1 MLENFLISI
10 GLKQPNSI
18 ETYSDDP
25 VSTVRPSSE
34 NRFTSEEYSGD
45 VKVHEPK
52 DEVEIKVLKT
62 FSEIHKLGVAIKD
75 EYIVAMDIR
84 DIEDQTE
91 RRRILDFVTGMAF
104 VSNSTIRSINRDGV
118 FLILPSNSSLPTNE
132 RESLQDLGL
141 YNPIG
146 QLNKVLDSF
155 FDQLLAP
162 IRNMIPTLRIGMAGL
177 DLSPIILILG
187 LNYLVLP
194 ILSRMVC

>member
-1 MLENFLISI
+1 MLEKFLISI

-18 ETYSDDP
+18 EAYSDDP

-62 FSEIHKLGVAIKD
+62 FSEIHNLGLAIKD

-84 DIEDQTE
+84 DIEDQIE

-118 FLILPSNSSLPTNE
+118 FLILPSNSSLPSNE
-132 RESLQDLGL
+132 RERLQELGL
-141 YNPIG
+141 YKIN
-146 QLNKVLDSF
+146 V
-155 FDQLLAP
+155 
-162 IRNMIPTLRIGMAGL
+162 
-177 DLSPIILILG
+177 
-187 LNYLVLP
+187 
-194 ILSRMVC
+194 

>member
-1 MLENFLISI
+1 MLEKFLISI

-18 ETYSDDP
+18 KNYSDDS

-34 NRFTSEEYSGD
+34 NRFTSDEYSGD

-62 FSEIHKLGVAIKD
+62 FSEIHNLGIAIKD

-118 FLILPSNSSLPTNE
+118 FLILPSNSSLPSNE
-132 RESLQDLGL
+132 RERLQELGL
-141 YNPIG
+141 YKIN
-146 QLNKVLDSF
+146 V
-155 FDQLLAP
+155 
-162 IRNMIPTLRIGMAGL
+162 
-177 DLSPIILILG
+177 
-187 LNYLVLP
+187 
-194 ILSRMVC
+194 

>member
-1 MLENFLISI
+1 MLEKFLISI

-18 ETYSDDP
+18 EISP
-25 VSTVRPSSE
+25 EESVKTVRPSSE

-62 FSEIHKLGVAIKD
+62 FSEIHNLGLAIKE

-84 DIEDQTE
+84 DIEDQIE

-118 FLILPSNSSLPTNE
+118 FLILPSNSSLPSSE
-132 RESLQDLGL
+132 RERLQELGL
-141 YNPIG
+141 YKIN
-146 QLNKVLDSF
+146 V
-155 FDQLLAP
+155 
-162 IRNMIPTLRIGMAGL
+162 
-177 DLSPIILILG
+177 
-187 LNYLVLP
+187 
-194 ILSRMVC
+194 

>member
-1 MLENFLISI
+1 MLEKFLISI

-62 FSEIHKLGVAIKD
+62 FSEIHNLGLAIKD

-118 FLILPSNSSLPTNE
+118 FLILPQNSSLPSNE
-132 RESLQDLGL
+132 RERLQELGL
-141 YNPIG
+141 YKIN
-146 QLNKVLDSF
+146 V
-155 FDQLLAP
+155 
-162 IRNMIPTLRIGMAGL
+162 
-177 DLSPIILILG
+177 
-187 LNYLVLP
+187 
-194 ILSRMVC
+194 

>member
-1 MLENFLISI
+1 MLEKFLISI

-18 ETYSDDP
+18 ETYSDDS

-62 FSEIHKLGVAIKD
+62 FSEIHNLGLAIKD

-118 FLILPSNSSLPTNE
+118 FLILPSNSSLPSNE
-132 RESLQDLGL
+132 RERLQELGL
-141 YNPIG
+141 YKIN
-146 QLNKVLDSF
+146 V
-155 FDQLLAP
+155 
-162 IRNMIPTLRIGMAGL
+162 
-177 DLSPIILILG
+177 
-187 LNYLVLP
+187 
-194 ILSRMVC
+194 

>member
-1 MLENFLISI
+1 MLEKFLISI

-18 ETYSDDP
+18 ETYSEDS

-45 VKVHEPK
+45 VKIHEPK
-52 DEVEIKVLKT
+52 DEVEIKVLKA
-62 FSEIHKLGVAIKD
+62 FSEIHNLGLAIKE

-118 FLILPSNSSLPTNE
+118 FLVLPSNSSLPSNE
-132 RESLQDLGL
+132 RERLQDLGL
-141 YNPIG
+141 YNI
-146 QLNKVLDSF
+146 NV
-155 FDQLLAP
+155 
-162 IRNMIPTLRIGMAGL
+162 
-177 DLSPIILILG
+177 
-187 LNYLVLP
+187 
-194 ILSRMVC
+194 

>member
-1 MLENFLISI
+1 MLEKFLISI

-18 ETYSDDP
+18 ETYSDDS

-62 FSEIHKLGVAIKD
+62 FSEIHNLGLAIKD

-84 DIEDQTE
+84 DIEDQIE

-118 FLILPSNSSLPTNE
+118 FLILPSNSSLPSNE
-132 RESLQDLGL
+132 RERLQELGL
-141 YNPIG
+141 YKIN
-146 QLNKVLDSF
+146 V
-155 FDQLLAP
+155 
-162 IRNMIPTLRIGMAGL
+162 
-177 DLSPIILILG
+177 
-187 LNYLVLP
+187 
-194 ILSRMVC
+194 

>member
-1 MLENFLISI
+1 MLEKFLISI

-62 FSEIHKLGVAIKD
+62 FSEIHNLGLAIKD

-118 FLILPSNSSLPTNE
+118 FLILPQNSSLPSNE
-132 RESLQDLGL
+132 RERLQDLGL
-141 YNPIG
+141 YKIN
-146 QLNKVLDSF
+146 V
-155 FDQLLAP
+155 
-162 IRNMIPTLRIGMAGL
+162 
-177 DLSPIILILG
+177 
-187 LNYLVLP
+187 
-194 ILSRMVC
+194 

>member
-1 MLENFLISI
+1 MLEKFLISI

-62 FSEIHKLGVAIKD
+62 FSEIHNLGLAIKD

-84 DIEDQTE
+84 DIEDQIE

-104 VSNSTIRSINRDGV
+104 VSNSTIRSINRNGV
-118 FLILPSNSSLPTNE
+118 FLILPSNSSLPSNE
-132 RESLQDLGL
+132 RERLQDLGL
-141 YNPIG
+141 YKIN
-146 QLNKVLDSF
+146 V
-155 FDQLLAP
+155 
-162 IRNMIPTLRIGMAGL
+162 
-177 DLSPIILILG
+177 
-187 LNYLVLP
+187 
-194 ILSRMVC
+194 